1 MNIDR
6 KLLDAIDL
14 INERSAS
21 DTAQYEIDLTKPHSR
36 LKSAV
41 TLLNS
46 KIRQTK
52 TEQWF
57 KESLLNQHHIPLP
70 DLADGHYTAYA
81 VRKTKNNLSLLGHV
95 ELKIEHGQ
103 LRVVDT
109 WIAEGKLGYLS
120 VDHPSLG
127 RLKKLLKASISTTTS
142 QTSC

>member
-1 MNIDR
+1 F
-6 KLLDAIDL
+6 
-14 INERSAS
+14 INEQLTSNP
-21 DTAQYEIDLTKPHSR
+21 TQYEIDLTKPHSR

-46 KIRQTK
+46 KVRRTK
-52 TEQWF
+52 TELWF

-81 VRKTKNNLSLLGHV
+81 VRKTKSYLPLLGYV

-109 WIAEGKLGYLS
+109 GIAEGKLDYLS
-120 VDHPSLG
+120 V
-127 RLKKLLKASISTTTS
+127 
-142 QTSC
+142 

>member
-1 MNIDR
+1 MNIDH
-6 KLLDAIDL
+6 KLLDAIDF
-14 INERSAS
+14 INEQLTSNP
-21 DTAQYEIDLTKPHSR
+21 TQYEIDLTKPHSR

-46 KIRQTK
+46 KVRRTK
-52 TEQWF
+52 TELWF

-81 VRKTKNNLSLLGHV
+81 VRKTKSYLPLLGYV

-109 WIAEGKLGYLS
+109 GIAEGKLDYLS
-120 VDHPSLG
+120 VDPPLWDD
-127 RLKKLLKASISTTTS
+127 
-142 QTSC
+142 